1 MLSYFG
7 KLGST
12 QNLDL
17 FKVFRDIDKVPPSP
31 PKRPCSGQTKNGFSS
46 ESVITARPLRLLF

>member
-31 PKRPCSGQTKNGFSS
+31 KKTM
-46 ESVITARPLRLLF
+46 LRGDKKWI